1 MKNRPYIICHMLQSI
16 DGKVTGDFLFKPELS
31 SSTDIY
37 YEINRAYRADA
48 FACGRVTMQGSFTGD
63 FYPDLSFFDGVSVP
77 EGDFAYDKEHGFY
90 AVSFDRKGSV
100 GWKKSIIEDEDPGY
114 GNAHIIE
121 VLCEDLVDK
130 RYLAYLRKIGVSYI
144 FGGKTEIDLSLC
156 LEKLKKLFRIET
168 LLLEGGSIINGAFE
182 NEGLIDELSLVV
194 APVCASAESKPLFM
208 NGKGIDFTLVSS
220 EQKDCGAVVLKYK
233 RGEMA

>member
-1 MKNRPYIICHMLQSI
+1 MKNRPYVICHMLQSI
-16 DGKVTGDFLFKPELS
+16 DGKVTGDFLFKPELEAA
-31 SSTDIY
+31 TNVY
-37 YEINRAYRADA
+37 YKINRKYRADA
-48 FACGRVTMQGSFTGD
+48 FACGRVTMQSSFTGD
-63 FYPDLSFFDGVSVP
+63 FYPDLSAFDGVSVP
-77 EGDFAYDKEHGFY
+77 EGDFKYDKEHGFY

-100 GWKKSIIEDEDPGY
+100 GWKTAVIEDEDPGY

-156 LEKLKKLFRIET
+156 LEKLRSIFRIET

-194 APVCASAESKPLFM
+194 APVCASSNSKPLFM
-208 NGKGIDFTLVSS
+208 NSKGADFTLVSS
-220 EQKDCGAVVLKYK
+220 EVEECGAIVLKYRK
-233 RGEMA
+233 EER

>member
-63 FYPDLSFFDGVSVP
+63 FYPDLSLFDGVSVP

-100 GWKKSIIEDEDPGY
+100 GWKKSIIEDL
-114 GNAHIIE
+114 
-121 VLCEDLVDK
+121 LCAGHFAFLVP
-130 RYLAYLRKIGVSYI
+130 
-144 FGGKTEIDLSLC
+144 FNPHNSL
-156 LEKLKKLFRIET
+156 
-168 LLLEGGSIINGAFE
+168 
-182 NEGLIDELSLVV
+182 
-194 APVCASAESKPLFM
+194 
-208 NGKGIDFTLVSS
+208 
-220 EQKDCGAVVLKYK
+220 
-233 RGEMA
+233 